1 MKITIDIK
9 IKMQPRFQA
18 ALGKHAMLQVYGVSF
33 FLAVKHQLF
42 IMGKFI
48 HGTRCIT

>member
-9 IKMQPRFQA
+9 IKMQPRLEA
-18 ALGKHAMLQVYGVSF
+18 ALGKHAMLQVYGV
-33 FLAVKHQLF
+33 FLAAKHQLF

-48 HGTRCIT
+48 HGTRCTT